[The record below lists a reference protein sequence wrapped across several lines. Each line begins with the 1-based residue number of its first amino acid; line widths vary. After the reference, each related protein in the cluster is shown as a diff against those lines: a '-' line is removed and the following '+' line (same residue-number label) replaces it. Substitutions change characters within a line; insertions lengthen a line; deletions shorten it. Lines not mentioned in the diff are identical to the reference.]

1 MKKSL
6 LVILIMILVLCC
18 VGCTQHDLLDERFC
32 STAFFG
38 TYVEVFL
45 QSEGKEERDRQN
57 LQNAKAEIEQTLIE
71 ISTLLDADKPTGDVY
86 RFNALARGESI
97 EVSDIFAECFK
108 VAKQVYDLTD
118 GAYNPAVYSLV
129 DLWGF
134 SSRVLSNNGV
144 SYPYD
149 RPTQS
154 IPQDDYVTAFKS
166 LTDFGGIRLD
176 KVGEKYFV
184 TKPNDFAT
192 VGGDDSEYTLK
203 IDFGGIAKGFAGDKI
218 KEIADKYGIKKGY
231 FMIGQSSITFL
242 DSADQKGYDLDMEN
256 PIDTSSVLFTKKGLK
271 NTSISV
277 SGDYQRYFEQDG
289 KKYCHIIDAQTGYP
303 VDGQLKAVFLV
314 CKSSAICDALTTALM
329 TYDVQ
334 KIAKLSQSQEFF
346 DLGVSSVVMVL
357 KTQNGLQVVSNA
369 KDIDVNSGVK
379 RLKFSVDQQGVEFF
393 GSMEQ
398 SLLPIAILLVVAVV
412 VCLAVFGVKK
422 SKKQKQ
428 YSLKTFLK
436 GDLVVYTLLV
446 VVVALTFLIPI
457 KNGNQ
462 KMQKI
467 EVYCGEDLVL
477 VYDVNG
483 NELNLKSVDWLDAIK
498 IETKDN
504 KIIATVY
511 FDKDYKQYNVIEFFD
526 GQAKMVKATCV
537 GKDCTKT
544 FNSVHKANQVVV
556 CMPHTLR
563 LVGVGDGNLGVK

>member
-1 MKKSL
+1 
-6 LVILIMILVLCC
+6 
-18 VGCTQHDLLDERFC
+18 
-32 STAFFG
+32 
-38 TYVEVFL
+38 
-45 QSEGKEERDRQN
+45 
-57 LQNAKAEIEQTLIE
+57 
-71 ISTLLDADKPTGDVY
+71 
-86 RFNALARGESI
+86 
-97 EVSDIFAECFK
+97 
-108 VAKQVYDLTD
+108 
-118 GAYNPAVYSLV
+118 
-129 DLWGF
+129 
-134 SSRVLSNNGV
+134 
-144 SYPYD
+144 
-149 RPTQS
+149 
-154 IPQDDYVTAFKS
+154 
-166 LTDFGGIRLD
+166 
-176 KVGEKYFV
+176 
-184 TKPNDFAT
+184 
-192 VGGDDSEYTLK
+192 
-203 IDFGGIAKGFAGDKI
+203 
-218 KEIADKYGIKKGY
+218 
-231 FMIGQSSITFL
+231 
-242 DSADQKGYDLDMEN
+242 
-256 PIDTSSVLFTKKGLK
+256 
-271 NTSISV
+271 
-277 SGDYQRYFEQDG
+277 
-289 KKYCHIIDAQTGYP
+289 
-303 VDGQLKAVFLV
+303 
-314 CKSSAICDALTTALM
+314 
-329 TYDVQ
+329 
-334 KIAKLSQSQEFF
+334 
-346 DLGVSSVVMVL
+346 
-357 KTQNGLQVVSNA
+357 
-369 KDIDVNSGVK
+369 
-379 RLKFSVDQQGVEFF
+379 
-393 GSMEQ
+393 MEQ

-483 NELNLKSVDWLDAIK
+483 NELNLKSVDWQDAIK